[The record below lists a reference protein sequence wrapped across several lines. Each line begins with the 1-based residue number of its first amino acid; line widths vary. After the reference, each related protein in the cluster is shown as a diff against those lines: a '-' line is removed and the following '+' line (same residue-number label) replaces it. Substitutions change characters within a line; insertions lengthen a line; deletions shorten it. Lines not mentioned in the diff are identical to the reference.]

1 MILLDTSLWI
11 DVLGRHP
18 TVLLREEERADV
30 VTCPLIIQ
38 EILQGI
44 GDDLAHRRLRASL
57 LALPR
62 LADPLDLDLCLEAAD
77 IYRRGRRKGLTLR
90 SSVDCLIA
98 ACAIR
103 HQVPIWHRD
112 RDFAAI
118 ASFTALEAVAR

>member
-11 DVLGRHP
+11 DLLGRRP
-18 TVLLREEERADV
+18 MLQLSDAERAEV
-30 VTCPLIIQ
+30 VTCPVIIQ
-38 EILQGI
+38 EVLQGVTE
-44 GDDLAHRRLRASL
+44 DLAHRRLRTSL

-77 IYRRGRRKGLTLR
+77 IYRRGRRRGLTLR

-103 HQVPIWHRD
+103 HHVSVWHRD
-112 RDFAAI
+112 RDFTAI
-118 ASFTALEAVAR
+118 ASYTALECVAR